1 MLITI
6 EAIILKV
13 KSQPTLLLDGRWT
26 MMRLCVCVRWKD
38 SSKEGRKNLN
48 CCFFFF
54 FFFDLIFNSISC
66 RFIYS
71 SLSGF
76 CRLLSF
82 ALVVVVASSSGS
94 GSGSG
99 GISENYIECAAAGA
113 AAVVVPT
120 RQS

>member
-1 MLITI
+1 
-6 EAIILKV
+6 
-13 KSQPTLLLDGRWT
+13 
-26 MMRLCVCVRWKD
+26 MRLCVRVRWKD

-48 CCFFFF
+48 CCFFF

-99 GISENYIECAAAGA
+99 GISENYIECAAAAAAA